1 MVFVVVVD
9 LLCWIMLIWEIGVLL
24 YFLGYV
30 VNDLIFFFLF
40 LKILDFCNLVFFVG
54 LNYAN
59 MENGIGY

>member
-1 MVFVVVVD
+1 
-9 LLCWIMLIWEIGVLL
+9 MLIWEIGVLL